1 MFRAIAILLLPLLS
15 FSQADPKPFE
25 EIQRQCELIKKEL
38 SSYKKVIKYKDSTG
52 TRSVF
57 LKNGELKL
65 TRAEQREPTIDR
77 TVEWY
82 FNNGEII
89 YCEQKWILRSN
100 NSVFNNEKL
109 YLKDGKLLLWVNS
122 EGKTVDPNSGAFKE
136 TAFSLINYSKQLLKE
151 ASEP

>member
-1 MFRAIAILLLPLLS
+1 MRWLLFMLIPLIG

-25 EIQRQCELIKKEL
+25 EIQKACDEIRQELPT
-38 SSYKKVIKYKDSTG
+38 YKRSVKYRDSTG
-52 TRSVF
+52 TRTAF
-57 LKNGELKL
+57 IKGNELKL
-65 TRAEQREPTIDR
+65 TRAEQREETIDR

-82 FNNGEII
+82 FNNGQII
-89 YCEQKWILRSN
+89 YCEQKWFLRAN
-100 NSVFNNEKL
+100 GKLFNNERL

-136 TAFSLINYSKQLLKE
+136 TAFALVNYSKQLLKE